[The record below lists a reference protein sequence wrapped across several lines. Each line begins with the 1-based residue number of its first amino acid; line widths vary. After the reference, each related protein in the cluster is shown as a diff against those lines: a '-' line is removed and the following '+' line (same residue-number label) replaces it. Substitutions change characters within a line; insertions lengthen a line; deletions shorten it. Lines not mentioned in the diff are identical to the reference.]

1 MFPCFS
7 LSVSGLKPKAKYTMT
22 CEIYLADNHRFKFI
36 NTQWMPVGSA
46 EAQPE
51 KSTYVHP
58 DSPNTGAFWIRQGI
72 SFKKLKI
79 TNNKEKPN
87 GNVTFCLM

>member
-1 MFPCFS
+1 
-7 LSVSGLKPKAKYTMT
+7 MT

-51 KSTYVHP
+51 KTVYVHP
-58 DSPNTGAFWIRQGI
+58 DSPNTGAFWMRQGI

-87 GNVTFCLM
+87 GNVTFYLM